1 MVVPEENGDES
12 KTCFAHGVGRG
23 APEESPNAVPTF
35 IDSYETANH
44 ERRAWRVVSGSFL
57 LDVHKELKA
66 VVRDHYGRV
75 LARLIRSV
83 RDLDLAEDSLQQAL
97 VEAAEVWARDGLPDS
112 PRAWLTRAAKNR
124 AIDEIR
130 RRRLRQER
138 EADVVA
144 LQSLEAEETRDPD
157 AVRDDMLRLIFT
169 CCHPALAPEVRVA
182 LTLRTI
188 AGLTTEEIARAFLT
202 PVPTMA
208 QRIVRAKRKIKDA
221 KIPYR
226 VPTGEELRERLGGV
240 LQVVYLVFNEG
251 YGASSGAEL
260 VRRDLC
266 RHALRM
272 GDELVLLFDDQ
283 PEAYGLLS
291 LMTLHHSRADTRT
304 TDDGELVLL
313 ADQDR
318 SRWDREAIVRGSA
331 LARHAL
337 MLGARQRLEPGSYAL
352 QAAIAALHAE
362 AKSSEETDWPQIAGL
377 YEHLLKA
384 TRSPVVALNR
394 AVAIA
399 EAFGPAQGLELT
411 DALAKELSGYYLFHS
426 ARAELFRRLGSDAE
440 ALAAYEV
447 ALQLC
452 ENETE
457 RRFLE
462 RRIRAMAT

>member
-1 MVVPEENGDES
+1 MES
-12 KTCFAHGVGRG
+12 TCRTHF
-23 APEESPNAVPTF
+23 S
-35 IDSYETANH
+35 STAR
-44 ERRAWRVVSGSFL
+44 EVS
-57 LDVHKELKA
+57 LDAQQQLRA
-66 VVRDHYGRV
+66 VVRDHYGHV

-97 VEAAEVWARDGLPDS
+97 VEAAEVWERDGLPDS

-130 RRRLRQER
+130 KRQLRKAR
-138 EADVVA
+138 EPDLAILHSLHAD
-144 LQSLEAEETRDPD
+144 ETPDPD

-169 CCHPALAPEVRVA
+169 CCHPALSPEVRVA

-208 QRIVRAKRKIKDA
+208 QRIVRAKKKIKDA

-226 VPTGEELRERLGGV
+226 VPTGDELGERLSGV
-240 LQVVYLVFNEG
+240 LQVIYLVFNEG
-251 YGASSGAEL
+251 YGASYGAEL
-260 VRRDLC
+260 VRQDLC

-272 GDELVLLFDDQ
+272 GDELVLLFAEQ
-283 PEAYGLLS
+283 PEAYGLLA

-313 ADQDR
+313 SDQDR
-318 SRWDREAIVRGSA
+318 SRWDREAIERGAA

-337 MLGARQRLEPGSYAL
+337 TLGTQKRVAAGTYAL

-362 AKSSEETDWPQIAGL
+362 ARVAAETDWPQIVGL
-377 YEHLLKA
+377 YEHLLRV
-384 TRSPVVALNR
+384 TPSPVVALNR
-394 AVAIA
+394 AVAVA
-399 EAFGPAQGLELT
+399 EAFGPAQGL
-411 DALAKELSGYYLFHS
+411 ALVDELSVELAEYYLFHS
-426 ARAELFRRLGSDAE
+426 ARAELLRRLERRREARE
-440 ALAAYEV
+440 AYEAALAR
-447 ALQLC
+447 C

-462 RRIRAMAT
+462 GRVQALASE

>member
-1 MVVPEENGDES
+1 M
-12 KTCFAHGVGRG
+12 
-23 APEESPNAVPTF
+23 
-35 IDSYETANH
+35 
-44 ERRAWRVVSGSFL
+44 
-57 LDVHKELKA
+57 
-66 VVRDHYGRV
+66 VRDHYGHV

-97 VEAAEVWARDGLPDS
+97 VEAAVVWERDGFPDS

-130 RRRLRQER
+130 KRRLREER
-138 EADVVA
+138 EPDLIILHSLQAD
-144 LQSLEAEETRDPD
+144 ETPDPD

-169 CCHPALAPEVRVA
+169 CCHPALSPEVRVA

-208 QRIVRAKRKIKDA
+208 QRIVRAKKKIKDA
-221 KIPYR
+221 NIPYR
-226 VPTGEELRERLGGV
+226 VPTGDELGQRLGGV

-251 YGASSGAEL
+251 YGASSGADL

-272 GDELVLLFDDQ
+272 GNELVLLFEEQ
-283 PEAYGLLS
+283 PEAYGLLA

-313 ADQDR
+313 SDQDR
-318 SRWDREAIVRGSA
+318 SRWDREAIERGAA

-337 MLGARQRLEPGSYAL
+337 ILGTQKRVVPGTYAL

-362 AKSSEETDWPQIAGL
+362 ARAAEETDWPQIVGL
-377 YEHLLKA
+377 YEHLL
-384 TRSPVVALNR
+384 RVMPSPVVALNR
-394 AVAIA
+394 AVAVA
-399 EAFGPAQGLELT
+399 EAFGPAQGLELVE
-411 DALAKELSGYYLFHS
+411 ALSGELSDYYLFHS
-426 ARAELFRRLGSDAE
+426 ARGELLRRLEQPVEARQAYE
-440 ALAAYEV
+440 AALAR
-447 ALQLC
+447 C
-452 ENETE
+452 ENQTE

-462 RRIRAMAT
+462 GRIQMCVRRD

>member
-1 MVVPEENGDES
+1 MRE
-12 KTCFAHGVGRG
+12 
-23 APEESPNAVPTF
+23 
-35 IDSYETANH
+35 
-44 ERRAWRVVSGSFL
+44 
-57 LDVHKELKA
+57 
-66 VVRDHYGRV
+66 HYGHV

-97 VEAAEVWARDGLPDS
+97 VEAAEVWERDGFPDS

-130 RRRLRQER
+130 KRQLRKDR
-138 EADVVA
+138 EPDVVA
-144 LQSLEAEETRDPD
+144 LHSLQADETPDPD

-169 CCHPALAPEVRVA
+169 CCHPALSPEVRVA

-202 PVPTMA
+202 PIPTMA
-208 QRIVRAKRKIKDA
+208 QRIVRAKKKIKDA

-226 VPTGEELRERLGGV
+226 VPSGDELRERLGGV

-251 YGASSGAEL
+251 YGASSGADL

-272 GDELVLLFDDQ
+272 GDELVLLFAEQ

-291 LMTLHHSRADTRT
+291 LMTLHHSRVDTRT

-313 ADQDR
+313 SDQDR
-318 SRWDREAIVRGSA
+318 TRWDRDAIERGCA

-337 MLGARQRLEPGSYAL
+337 MLGNRESVAPGTYAL

-362 AKSSEETDWPQIAGL
+362 APSGDETDWPQIVAL
-377 YEHLLKA
+377 YEHLLRA
-384 TRSPVVALNR
+384 MPSPVVALNQ
-394 AVAIA
+394 AVAVA
-399 EAFGPAQGLELT
+399 EAFGPAQGLDLVE
-411 DALAKELSGYYLFHS
+411 ALSTQLSDYYLFHS
-426 ARAELFRRLGSDAE
+426 ARGELLRRLDRCEDAQDAYKA
-440 ALAAYEV
+440 ALV
-447 ALQLC
+447 LC
-452 ENETE
+452 ENQTE

-462 RRIRAMAT
+462 GRIRELAVDDPEL